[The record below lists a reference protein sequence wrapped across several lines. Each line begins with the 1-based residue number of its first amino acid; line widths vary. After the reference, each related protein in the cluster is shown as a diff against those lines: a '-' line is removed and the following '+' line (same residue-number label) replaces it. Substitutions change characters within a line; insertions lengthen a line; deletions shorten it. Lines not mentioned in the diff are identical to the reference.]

1 MSVEK
6 QSQGDCIRAPLV
18 LSIIF
23 TGFVVFAL
31 ESPSAFAFTHHTRSE
46 CCHAPGPG
54 PDPWGSRK
62 TQFVSTICL
71 FFFLKLA
78 LS

>member
-23 TGFVVFAL
+23 TGFVVLPWSLPQPLHSLITHAVSVARHQALGQTPGDPERHSSYLQFA
-31 ESPSAFAFTHHTRSE
+31 SS
-46 CCHAPGPG
+46 
-54 PDPWGSRK
+54 
-62 TQFVSTICL
+62 
-71 FFFLKLA
+71 FF
-78 LS
+78 